1 MASESPSLPTTQDS
15 VDESRGLFSE
25 ILAGQGRILS
35 LIAAGHHIS
44 RVLDEFCG
52 VVEASIPGTRCCVMI
67 FNPAQRSLS
76 LGAGPRLPSGFRGV
90 LEGLSVGLAPGSC
103 SAAVHRDEVVISGDI
118 DSDPLWEGFRE
129 KALEH
134 NLKAC
139 WSVPIRSVKW
149 ADGPDEEDQVR
160 VLGTVAFY
168 HDSPREAE
176 TTDLDLLEIAAT
188 LAGLALMSVKVHE
201 KVEEQD
207 LYDVLT
213 SLPNRRLFTEELR
226 NSVSGMSPHEDKLGV
241 LLMDIDHFKEVNDTF
256 GYAVGD
262 FLLRSIAERLATTR
276 KGADLLARFGDDEFI
291 FMVSDFSSNDHF
303 KEIATEI
310 LAAVSEP
317 HDFSGQQLVIT
328 ASLGAS
334 LYPWDGEDAQ
344 TLMRNAENAL
354 QAAKIQGRNRIR
366 LYAPTMGV
374 NAFEKLQLKMALSYA
389 AENDELEL
397 LFQPKVASETG
408 EIIGAEALTYWNHPG
423 QGRLS
428 PGKFIPLAE
437 ETGLILPIGTWI
449 LNAACHQVKA
459 WRSAGFRDFTVAVNI
474 SPHQFRERTFVDTVA
489 TILERVNLE
498 PEALELEIRE
508 TVAMTEVEKTMER
521 LTELRALGLTIS
533 IDDFGTGYSSLA
545 YLKRFPIHILKIDRS
560 FVRNLPDD
568 KENRAITKAVIA
580 LAHYLDL
587 HLVAEGV
594 ETIEQADFLAREGCQ
609 YLQGYYFSMPISS
622 RDFTQVLS
630 AGIGREQ
637 GKSFVSKPR
646 IIQR

>member
-1 MASESPSLPTTQDS
+1 MAAKSPTLPSTQDS
-15 VDESRGLFSE
+15 VEEGRGVFTE

-35 LIAAGHHIS
+35 LIAAGQHIS
-44 RVLDEFCG
+44 HVLDEFCG
-52 VVEASIPGTRCCVMI
+52 VVEASVPGTRCCVMM
-67 FNPAQRSLS
+67 FNAAQRSLS
-76 LGAGPRLPSGFRGV
+76 LGAGPRLPAGFRSV

-103 SAAVHRDEVVISGDI
+103 SAAVHRAEPVISSDI
-118 DSDPLWEGFRE
+118 QSDPVWEGFRE
-129 KALEH
+129 KALE
-134 NLKAC
+134 NGLKAC

-149 ADGPDEEDQVR
+149 AENPDEEDQVR
-160 VLGTVAFY
+160 ILGTVAFY
-168 HDSPREAE
+168 HDTPREAE
-176 TTDLDLLEIAAT
+176 ADDLDLLEMT
-188 LAGLALMSVKVHE
+188 STMAGFVLMSARVHD

-213 SLPNRRLFTEELR
+213 SLPNRRLFTQELR
-226 NSVSGMSPHEDKLGV
+226 KSVSGMSPHEDKLGV
-241 LLMDIDHFKEVNDTF
+241 LLLDVDHFKEVNDTF

-262 FLLRSIAERLATTR
+262 FLLRSVAERLATTR
-276 KGADLLARFGDDEFI
+276 KGADLVARFGDDEFI
-291 FMVSDFSSNDHF
+291 FMVTDFSGNDHF
-303 KEIATEI
+303 KQIATEI

-344 TLMRNAENAL
+344 TLMRNSENAL
-354 QAAKIQGRNRIR
+354 QAAKRQGRNRLR

-397 LFQPKVASETG
+397 LFQPKVASESG
-408 EIIGAEALTYWNHPG
+408 EMTGAEALVYWNHPG

-437 ETGLILPIGTWI
+437 ETGLILPIGNWI
-449 LNAACHQVKA
+449 LNAACQQAKA
-459 WRSAGFRDFTVAVNI
+459 WRTAGFRDFTVAVNI

-489 TILERVNLE
+489 TILERVSLE
-498 PEALELEIRE
+498 PEALELEITE

-521 LTELRALGLTIS
+521 LTELRALGLRIS

-545 YLKRFPIHILKIDRS
+545 YLKRFPIHTLKIDRS
-560 FVRNLPDD
+560 FVRNLPGD

-594 ETIEQADFLAREGCQ
+594 ENIEQADFLAREGCQ
-609 YLQGYYFSMPISS
+609 YLQGYYFSMPVSS
-622 RDFTQVLS
+622 REFTQILS
-630 AGIGREQ
+630 AGISKEP
-637 GKSFVSKPR
+637 GKSFVNKPR